1 MNAKRPSGKEYQTPG
16 LTIVEVFSEGILCE
30 SINGIGDLD
39 FIYDEND
46 KEYGYEENS
55 VFNSGGSRNSMRMRT

>member
-46 KEYGYEENS
+46 KE
-55 VFNSGGSRNSMRMRT
+55 

>member
-1 MNAKRPSGKEYQTPG
+1 MNTKRYSGKEYMTPA
-16 LTIVEVFSEGILCE
+16 LTIVDVFSEGVLCG

-46 KEYGYEENS
+46 KE
-55 VFNSGGSRNSMRMRT
+55 

>member
-1 MNAKRPSGKEYQTPG
+1 MTPA
-16 LTIVEVFSEGILCE
+16 LTIVDVFSEGVLCG

-46 KEYGYEENS
+46 KE
-55 VFNSGGSRNSMRMRT
+55 